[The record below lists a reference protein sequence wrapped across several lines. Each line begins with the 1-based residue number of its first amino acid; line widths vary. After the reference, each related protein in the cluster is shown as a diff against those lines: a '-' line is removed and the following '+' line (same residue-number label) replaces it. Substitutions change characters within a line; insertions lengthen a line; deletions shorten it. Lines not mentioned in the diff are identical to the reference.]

1 MQQALV
7 LSRRLKNA
15 KCRLFLQENRVTTL
29 FVCYLNKL
37 FANLSQPVF
46 CAFYSFCINWF
57 PAGAAHFST
66 SFYTTWQAIAKKKN
80 PGVSPTHNSSRLY
93 FLHVNVW
100 FEKKPILFSEG
111 FFICMIMSIFFII
124 KKSSSFQCQL
134 TVFYISIVYVFK
146 IFFLQKNHVKSILLW
161 DVFLGQVCNNIPCIL

>member
-66 SFYTTWQAIAKKKN
+66 SFYTTWQAIAKKN

-93 FLHVNVW
+93 FLHVMSDL
-100 FEKKPILFSEG
+100 KKNPFYFQKAFLFAWLSKYFLWLRKVAHFNYSWLHLLITCFTKLCQINIFSSKKFMLKVNCCE
-111 FFICMIMSIFFII
+111 MSF
-124 KKSSSFQCQL
+124 
-134 TVFYISIVYVFK
+134 
-146 IFFLQKNHVKSILLW
+146 
-161 DVFLGQVCNNIPCIL
+161 